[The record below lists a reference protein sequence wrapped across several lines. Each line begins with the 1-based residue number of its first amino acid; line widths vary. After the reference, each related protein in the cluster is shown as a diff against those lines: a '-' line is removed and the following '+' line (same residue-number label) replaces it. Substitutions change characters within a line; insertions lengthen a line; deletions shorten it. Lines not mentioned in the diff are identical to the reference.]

1 MAEVNPHG
9 PGPTA
14 PVYVERHYVF
24 QHLDYITKWYLKPP
38 PEGESYAVTE
48 QDWTVEDGGID
59 VRHIYAWRPLSLKS

>member
-24 QHLDYITKWYLKPP
+24 QRIDYITKWYVKPP
-38 PEGESYAVTE
+38 PEDESFAATNVC
-48 QDWTVEDGGID
+48 WTIEDGID
-59 VRHIYAWRPLSLKS
+59 VRNIYAWRPLSLKS